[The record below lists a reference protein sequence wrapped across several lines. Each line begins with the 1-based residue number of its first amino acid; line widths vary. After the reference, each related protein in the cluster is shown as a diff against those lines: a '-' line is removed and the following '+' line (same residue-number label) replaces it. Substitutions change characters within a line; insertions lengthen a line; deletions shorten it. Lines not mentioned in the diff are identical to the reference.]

1 MGFVSAGRGIVVHTE
16 DCPNL
21 AEYRKHPEKW
31 IDLQWEQQIERAF
44 PVTIRVEVRNK
55 RGVLASVAAAIA
67 DTEANID
74 SFSFDERDGAHR
86 GMNFT
91 VEVRD
96 RVHLAQIMRR
106 IRLQGEVIRISRKKG

>member
-1 MGFVSAGRGIVVHTE
+1 
-16 DCPNL
+16 
-21 AEYRKHPEKW
+21 
-31 IDLQWEQQIERAF
+31 
-44 PVTIRVEVRNK
+44 
-55 RGVLASVAAAIA
+55 IA